1 MKTDSRAST
10 AVVWLSELLLR
21 TVPGEQIPSRQELAS
36 QADVGVGTLARAM
49 DTLTEAGA
57 VALNSV
63 QRAGTSVER
72 IDYPQLWRL
81 AGRSILRGQL
91 PMNLS
96 VQMEAVEVAI
106 GHSLTARD
114 LDVALVYRE
123 GAARRMR
130 AVENGLADFAVVST
144 RALDGYGR
152 SLRAAYCFGP
162 GSYYG
167 DSRLYLLRRNDG
179 VPVRKVGVDE
189 HSPDHLAMVTA
200 SFPSAEIVAAP
211 FRLIPLMIIDGRLD
225 ATIWFGGT
233 ALPVEYVNLLRTEVL
248 EANIGGLL
256 ASHAVVAAPA
266 DDAVEHL
273 FGQLDDELLR
283 TTYSAVLEAGPSM
296 PAAHDRV
303 RSPR

>member
-10 AVVWLSELLLR
+10 ALAWLSELLLR

-49 DTLTEAGA
+49 DTLTETGA

-63 QRAGTSVER
+63 QRAGTSIER

-106 GHSLTARD
+106 GQALTASD

-144 RALDGYGR
+144 KALDGYGR
-152 SLRAAYCFGP
+152 SLSPAYCFGP

-167 DSRLYLLRRNDG
+167 DSRLYLLRRTDG
-179 VPVRKVGVDE
+179 APVRRVGVAED
-189 HSPDHLAMVTA
+189 SPDHLTMVTA
-200 SFPSAEIVAAP
+200 IFPSAEIVVAP

-225 ATIWFGGT
+225 ATIWFGGS

-248 EANIGGLL
+248 KANIGGLH
-256 ASHAVVAAPA
+256 ASRAVVAAPGGG
-266 DDAVEHL
+266 AVEHL
-273 FGQLDDELLR
+273 FGQLDDELLS
-283 TTYSAVLEAGPSM
+283 TTYSAVLESGAVHAGR
-296 PAAHDRV
+296 A
-303 RSPR
+303 

>member
-1 MKTDSRAST
+1 VRIDSRAST
-10 AVVWLSELLLR
+10 ALVWLSELLLR
-21 TVPGEQIPSRQELAS
+21 TAPGEQIPSRQELAS
-36 QADVGVGTLARAM
+36 EAGVGVGTLARAM

-96 VQMEAVEVAI
+96 VQMEAVEVAL
-106 GHSLTARD
+106 GQALTASD

-130 AVENGLADFAVVST
+130 AVENGLADFAVAST
-144 RALDGYGR
+144 SALEGHDR
-152 SLRAAYCFGP
+152 SLRTACCFGP

-167 DSRLYLLRRNDG
+167 DSQLYLLRRDDG
-179 VPVRKVGVDE
+179 APVRRVGVDE

-200 SFPSAEIVAAP
+200 SFPSAEIVVAP
-211 FRLIPLMIIDGRLD
+211 IRLIPLMIIDGRLD
-225 ATIWFGGT
+225 ATIWFGGA

-248 EANIGGLL
+248 EASIGGLL
-256 ASHAVVAAPA
+256 ASQAVVVAPA
-266 DDAVEHL
+266 NGAVEHL
-273 FGQLDDELLR
+273 FGQLDDGLLM
-283 TTYSAVLEAGPSM
+283 TTYSAVLEAGLSV
-296 PAAHDRV
+296 PAARDGV
-303 RSPR
+303 RSP